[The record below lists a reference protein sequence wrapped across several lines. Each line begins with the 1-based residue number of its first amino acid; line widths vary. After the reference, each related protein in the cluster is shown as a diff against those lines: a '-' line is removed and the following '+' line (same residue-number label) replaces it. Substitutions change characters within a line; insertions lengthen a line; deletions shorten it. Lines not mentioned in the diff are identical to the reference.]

1 MMMRLNYGLSK
12 AWILGFVLIVSLPL
26 TDIFGIPHVRATVF
40 SGFALV
46 FFLEFLSGK
55 RPKAIAFHLKAGFM
69 FAVMMAIGL
78 LYTRAPNYGYLKF
91 TLFSSYFL
99 ILGYLTLNWVSS
111 ISQLRWFVA
120 GVIAGGFVILVL
132 FVVQF
137 GSPLQMLGRVEQYY
151 RFRLGDTGDPISVAR
166 YLGIFA
172 FFTIVLSLG
181 AKSYLWKIVGLSLG
195 VASIMYM
202 GLTGSKGPVVA
213 LFVAFVA
220 TGYYY
225 SKNAW
230 HAGVRISLGS
240 IVFIGSTAIFIS
252 IMPSDFVNQRIYQ
265 KLATLSNR
273 LPGYVLTIKT
283 IEQSSLGEL
292 VVGRGT
298 GDFGFLAHRSD
309 NRGYPH
315 NIFLESIYENGIV
328 GLIALASALI
338 GPIVIALRVKR
349 FNRDGSSPKAGDGD
363 DVRRIH
369 ILVDECPIY
378 RGLGLEFLLRCIRSV
393 AD

>member
-1 MMMRLNYGLSK
+1 
-12 AWILGFVLIVSLPL
+12 
-26 TDIFGIPHVRATVF
+26 
-40 SGFALV
+40 
-46 FFLEFLSGK
+46 
-55 RPKAIAFHLKAGFM
+55 M
-69 FAVMMAIGL
+69 FAF
-78 LYTRAPNYGYLKF
+78 P
-91 TLFSSYFL
+91 LFSSYFL

-265 KLATLSNR
+265 KLTTLSNR

-349 FNRDGSSPKAGDGD
+349 FNRDDQALRQVTAMMFGGYIFWLTNAQYTGDLGSNSYLGAFAALLISATHLARNRAVNLKLMKQ
-363 DVRRIH
+363 RRS
-369 ILVDECPIY
+369 LDAKPTA
-378 RGLGLEFLLRCIRSV
+378 RFAR
-393 AD
+393 